1 MSGSGS
7 EPYPDTVAEL
17 AELLKRDP
25 VVVQQPWGSGDAAGT
40 DARITAL
47 LGEVP
52 FDVRVALVG
61 TPGDA
66 EGGTDAARYLVS
78 ALARRIDEPGLY
90 VVSADGGPVAVRVV
104 GTAWDE
110 TLFDLQRYRDLE
122 AVRALVEDGLLDPGV
137 QAETVVH
144 TALEAPAV
152 SDGPAATS
160 TGLAA
165 DTVQALAERQRALTP
180 FELPE
185 HDDDAAEPWST
196 GARWTAGTT
205 VGAGLLVLL
214 LQTRV
219 GWPGWRRRTTPRPAS
234 ASAGPSGALLRPPDP
249 TAARQEAE
257 RMLTSL
263 SERLPTTTRTPT
275 HEPAMR
281 ARDAAELLLSSDDPL
296 DLVGALVLARA
307 GQRALRRRPG
317 RVLDGCFFDP
327 RHPGPHQHLDER
339 YGDADLVVPACRRCA
354 RDVAAGAQPAA
365 LVEPLRGPLSRSRP
379 YYEGRTVWAR
389 TGYGTLSSDLDA
401 FARDV
406 LADLERRR

>member
-17 AELLKRDP
+17 AEQLQRDP

-61 TPGDA
+61 TPADA
-66 EGGTDAARYLVS
+66 EGGVDASRYLVS

-90 VVSADGGPVAVRVV
+90 VVSAEGGPVATRVV

-137 QAETVVH
+137 QAETVVR
-144 TALEAPAV
+144 TALEAPPV

-165 DTVQALAERQRALTP
+165 DTVQALAERQRALAP
-180 FELPE
+180 FELPDY
-185 HDDDAAEPWST
+185 DDDPAEPWST
-196 GARWTAGTT
+196 GARWTVGTT

-219 GWPGWRRRTTPRPAS
+219 GWPGWRRRTTSRTASATPRPS
-234 ASAGPSGALLRPPDP
+234 ALLRPPDP

-257 RMLTSL
+257 RVLTAL
-263 SERLPTTTRTPT
+263 SERLPATTRTPQ

-307 GQRALRRRPG
+307 GQRALRRRSG
-317 RVLDGCFFDP
+317 HVLDGCFFDP
-327 RHPGPHQHLDER
+327 RHAGPHQHLDER
-339 YGDADLVVPACRRCA
+339 YGDADLVLPACRHCA

-365 LVEPLRGPLSRSRP
+365 LVEPVRGPLSRTRP
-379 YYEGRTVWAR
+379 YYEGRTIWAR